1 MNAIL
6 LVIARARSVTMRFV
20 QNVAK
25 TRLPA
30 RYPTSAVG
38 DNVAFP
44 SKSLVANLYTNIA
57 TKSIQNDI
65 TYMGEKIFG

>member
-1 MNAIL
+1 MKATL

-25 TRLPA
+25 TRLA
-30 RYPTSAVG
+30 AKYPTSAVS

-44 SKSLVANLYTNIA
+44 S
-57 TKSIQNDI
+57 
-65 TYMGEKIFG
+65 EIFK